1 MGVLRKK
8 MEVIKAK
15 KSPENFGCNYCDYKC
30 YKKRDYERHLLTLK
44 HKKNENGSILE
55 VKKPQKAPNNF
66 ICDCSRSFKTHSGF
80 WKHSKKCTNINNDVS
95 LEPTSLDKDYDI
107 KNLVLEVV
115 KTNNELQKQNQ
126 EIQKQNQ
133 EFQKQILDVC
143 KNNNTTTNNVNSN
156 NKAFNLNVFLNETCK
171 DAMDI
176 NDFIDSF
183 KLQLSDLDL
192 VGKLGFV
199 DGISSI
205 IIKNLKALKVSERP
219 VHCTD
224 TKRETIYVKE
234 QGIWEKQ
241 EGDHK
246 KLRKV
251 IKRVA
256 FKNSKNLS
264 VYKELHPDC
273 TDYYSKHNDH
283 YLNLQIEAFGGS
295 GNETVDNENKIIK
308 KIIKEMTIDKSL

>member
-1 MGVLRKK
+1 MTHKFVPNNQIHYECVKCNYITANKKDFNKHNLTRKHLILTSDLPK
-8 MEVIKAK
+8 I
-15 KSPENFGCNYCDYKC
+15 PENPNNKIFVCKC
-30 YKKRDYERHLLTLK
+30 GNEYK
-44 HKKNENGSILE
+44 HKQSL
-55 VKKPQKAPNNF
+55 NNH
-66 ICDCSRSFKTHSGF
+66 K
-80 WKHSKKCTNINNDVS
+80 KKCTFIEHV
-95 LEPTSLDKDYDI
+95 TLDKDDDI
-107 KNLVLEVV
+107 KNLVFEVV
-115 KTNNELQKQNQ
+115 KTNNELQKQNHEFQKQNQ

-133 EFQKQILDVC
+133 EFQQQILDVC
-143 KNNNTTTNNVNSN
+143 KNGINNNSNNVVNSH

-171 DAMDI
+171 DAMDV

-241 EGDHK
+241 EDDHK
-246 KLRKV
+246 KLRKI

-264 VYKELHPDC
+264 LYKELHPDC

-283 YLNLQIEAFGGS
+283 YLKLRIEAFGGS

-308 KIIKEMTIDKSL
+308 KIIKEMTIDKK